1 MIFNISN
8 KGQAPHEEAFR
19 RILVRNVSLP
29 LIVTILTTA
38 VYIGLVFYLLSVSK
52 LTDHSNRVIATVSQL
67 EKVTIDGETGMRGFL
82 LAGRDSFLEPYAANR
97 ANFPRLLGDLRELTA
112 DNPGQQSRLN
122 RIDTLYKQWVGYAE
136 DVIALR
142 RADQPIVDAVS
153 GERGKRLMDE
163 LRREFSG
170 AMTAEETL
178 RGQRQEAASTMTG
191 VLVTVTAVLGVI
203 AGIGLALQGRR
214 QLTSLAKVFGDAL
227 EAQQQQNAELT
238 RQDWIKTGQSDI
250 AAAMLGEQNLAAL
263 SQSVL
268 ASLCRYLDASLG
280 VLHVS
285 RDGRLFN
292 RVAEYGVPKDGSSLV
307 ASFEAPKGLA
317 GQAVEDQQILVLN
330 ELPAN
335 YMQVVTGLGST
346 PLRTVALV
354 PASTSHTTNAL
365 IELGFREPLN
375 EEKYELI
382 ELVRD
387 TVSRSLETA
396 LYRERLQETLAEAQR
411 LNEELQVQ
419 QEELRVSNEEL
430 EERGRALQES
440 HSRMQNQQAELEQI
454 NVQLEERT
462 QDLVQQQQDLLT
474 AQRDLAENAA
484 TLERTSQYKSEFLA
498 NMSHELRTP
507 LNSSLILA
515 RLLADNKGGRLSEEE
530 VRYASTIHSANTDL
544 LNLINDILDLSK
556 VEAGQMRVS
565 YEHVPTERIMLSL
578 ENTFRPIANQK
589 QLGLRI
595 EREPGFPAELH
606 TDEQR
611 LEQILKNLLSNA
623 LKFTDSGE
631 VSLRLLAGEHDTLRF
646 EVRDSGIGI
655 PEDKLEMIF
664 GAFQQV
670 DGTVSRRHGGSGLG
684 LSISRELAGLLQGSV
699 SVASEVGKG
708 SVFVL
713 SLPARPELPAEDE
726 PPAAKPV
733 RAPATIAPPLRK
745 AAPAALSPQEVDA
758 SAPDPIS
765 DDRQHFRN
773 GRLILT
779 IEDDTN
785 FASILYDLAHDLDFD
800 CVHATSATEGMAL
813 ARKLQPS
820 GVLLDVGLPD
830 QSGLTLLEWLK
841 NDPATR
847 HIPVHMVS
855 ATDHVETALHLGA
868 VGYTLKPTARDDLVA
883 ALRKLEARLAQSMR
897 RVLVVEDDP
906 AMCESIR
913 ALLASDQVE
922 IHTVG
927 SIAEA
932 LHWVEAEPVDCL
944 VMDLTLPDGSG
955 FELLEKLAQE
965 QTSPLPPI
973 IVYTGRALSATEEQQ
988 LRRYSKSIIIKG
1000 AKSPER
1006 LLDEVTLFL
1015 HSVESGLPP
1024 DQQRMLKASRSRDSV
1039 FEGST
1044 ILLVEDDV
1052 RNVFALTHVIEPLG
1066 ARVLIA
1072 RNGHEALSL
1081 LDRNPEVDLV
1091 LMDLMMPE
1099 MDGLTATRTLRQRP
1113 EYARLP
1119 VIALTAKAMP
1129 EDRQRCLEAGANDYI
1144 AKPIDVDKLVS
1155 LCRVWL
1161 RQA

>member
-1 MIFNISN
+1 MIFNISS

-29 LIVTILTTA
+29 LIVTVLTTA
-38 VYIGLVFYLLSVSK
+38 VYIGLVFYLLSVSR

-82 LAGRDSFLEPYAANR
+82 LAGRDSFLEPYNANR
-97 ANFPRLLGDLRELTA
+97 TSFPRLLNDLRELTA
-112 DNPGQQSRLN
+112 DNPGQQLRLD
-122 RIDTLYKQWVGYAE
+122 RIDTLYKQWTSYAE

-142 RADQPIVDAVS
+142 RADQPLGDAVGS
-153 GERGKRLMDE
+153 ERGKRLMDE
-163 LRREFSG
+163 LRREFAG
-170 AMTAEETL
+170 TMTSEETL
-178 RGQRQEAASTMTG
+178 RGQRQEAASTTSG
-191 VLVTVTAVLGVI
+191 VLVAVTAILGVV
-203 AGIGLALQGRR
+203 AGLGLALQGRR
-214 QLTSLAKVFGDAL
+214 QLTNLATVFGDAL
-227 EAQQQQNAELT
+227 GAQQRQNAALT
-238 RQDWIKTGQSDI
+238 RQDWLKTGQANL
-250 AAAMLGEQNLAAL
+250 AAAMLGEQTLVAL
-263 SQSVL
+263 SRSVL
-268 ASLCRYLDASLG
+268 GSLCRYLDAPLG

-285 RDGRLFN
+285 RDGHLFN
-292 RVAEYGVPKDGSSLV
+292 RAAEYGVPSEGSSLV
-307 ASFEAPKGLA
+307 ANFEAPRGIA
-317 GQAVEDQQILVLN
+317 GQAVEDKRVLALDH
-330 ELPAN
+330 LPAD
-335 YMQVVTGLGST
+335 YMQLVTGLGAT
-346 PLRTVALV
+346 ALKTVLLIPVSSGHA
-354 PASTSHTTNAL
+354 TTAL
-365 IELGFREPLN
+365 IELGFRETPD
-375 EEKYELI
+375 EDKRELI
-382 ELVRD
+382 ELLRD
-387 TVSRSLETA
+387 AIARSLETA

-440 HSRMQNQQAELEQI
+440 HSRLQNQQAELEQI

-462 QDLVQQQQDLLT
+462 QDLVLQQQELLV
-474 AQRDLAENAA
+474 AQGELSENAA
-484 TLERTSQYKSEFLA
+484 QLERTSQYKSEFLA

-530 VRYASTIHSANTDL
+530 VRYAGTIHSANTDL

-556 VEAGQMRVS
+556 VEAGQMRVN
-565 YEHVPTERIMLSL
+565 YEDVPAERIMLSL

-589 QLGLRI
+589 QLALRI
-595 EREPGFPAELH
+595 EREPGAPAELH
-606 TDEQR
+606 IDEQR

-631 VSLRLLAGEHDTLRF
+631 VSLRLLRGEHDTLRF
-646 EVRDSGIGI
+646 EVRDTGIGV
-655 PEDKLEMIF
+655 PKDKLEMIF

-684 LSISRELAGLLQGSV
+684 LSISRELARLMQGTV

-708 SVFVL
+708 SLFTL
-713 SLPARPELPAEDE
+713 TLPLHPQQAVQVASPASA
-726 PPAAKPV
+726 PHAA
-733 RAPATIAPPLRK
+733 TPLRRQ
-745 AAPAALSPQEVDA
+745 APAAAAPLPQADA
-758 SAPDPIS
+758 TAPDPIA
-765 DDRQHFRN
+765 DDRQDYRG
-773 GRLILT
+773 GRLILA
-779 IEDDTN
+779 IEDDPK
-785 FASILYDLAHDLDFD
+785 FAGILYELAHDLDFD
-800 CVHATSATEGMAL
+800 CVHATSAAEGMAL
-813 ARKLQPS
+813 ARKLQPA

-841 NDPATR
+841 NDPLTR

-868 VGYTLKPTARDDLVA
+868 VGYTLKPTVRDDLVI
-883 ALRKLEARLAQSMR
+883 ALRKLEARLAQGLR

-906 AMCESIR
+906 AMCQSIR

-932 LHWVEAEPVDCL
+932 SHWVESETVDCM

-955 FELLEKLAQE
+955 FELLERLARE
-965 QTSPLPPI
+965 QASPLPPI
-973 IVYTGRALSATEEQQ
+973 IVYTGRALSASEEQQ

-1000 AKSPER
+1000 ARSPER

-1024 DQQRMLKASRSRDSV
+1024 AQQRMLKASRSRDAV

-1072 RNGHEALSL
+1072 RNGHEALDL
-1081 LDRNPEVDLV
+1081 LERNPEVDLV

-1113 EYARLP
+1113 ECARLP